1 MSTRCRPR
9 QLVAFRAEDLRG
21 RGRDAEAK
29 PRPDAGFSI
38 VLAVSTILVLMVL
51 GMALVTLVVED
62 SDLGTNQVQSNQA
75 LYAAHAGIEYAVV
88 KIAANGA
95 WTGLA
100 SPGKTVGAG
109 SFWIAPPDTLDE
121 NGAPLASGQKRIIAN
136 GVVGGATRSIQVHVA
151 PGMILAYAGTG
162 TQGYSGDGAA
172 ATAGRLRNPEGVS
185 VAANGDLYI
194 ADTGNDAI
202 RKVNVLT
209 GVITTVAGGSNG
221 YAGDGGP
228 ATAAKLKNSQDVAV
242 AANGDLYIADTSN
255 HVIRKVTAATGIIT
269 TVVGTGSQGSS
280 GDGGAATSAKLRNPA
295 GIAVAA
301 NGDLYIGD
309 TGNDK
314 IRKVTAAT
322 GIITSY
328 AGTGTAG
335 YTGDGGAATAARLAA
350 PQGLAL
356 AGGDLYIAD
365 TGNHAV
371 RKVTAATGNISTYAG
386 TGTAGFLGDGGAA
399 TSARL
404 SGPQAVSLNLAGD
417 LFIADTGNNR
427 LRRVA
432 VSGAITTIAGTGTAG
447 GTGDGG
453 PATAARISSPRGVT
467 VSGTG
472 AYYIGDQGNDRA
484 RKVTGLISVVAWV
497 ETRS

>member
-1 MSTRCRPR
+1 MSARAVD
-9 QLVAFRAEDLRG
+9 LV
-21 RGRDAEAK
+21 RDAEAT
-29 PRPDAGFSI
+29 PRADAGFSI

-88 KIAANGA
+88 KISANGA

-121 NGAPLASGQKRIIAN
+121 NGAPLASGQKRIISN
-136 GVVGGATRSIQVHVA
+136 GVVGGAARQIQVHVS
-151 PGMILAYAGTG
+151 PGMITAYAGTG
-162 TQGYSGDGAA
+162 TQGYAGDNAA
-172 ATAGRLRNPEGVS
+172 ATAGLLRDPQGLE

-194 ADTGNDAI
+194 ADTGNHVI

-209 GVITTVAGGSNG
+209 GVITTVAGTGASG
-221 YAGDGGP
+221 YSGDGGQ
-228 ATAAKLKNSQDVAV
+228 ATAAKLKSPEDVFV
-242 AANGDLYIADTSN
+242 AAN
-255 HVIRKVTAATGIIT
+255 
-269 TVVGTGSQGSS
+269 
-280 GDGGAATSAKLRNPA
+280 
-295 GIAVAA
+295 
-301 NGDLYIGD
+301 
-309 TGNDK
+309 
-314 IRKVTAAT
+314 
-322 GIITSY
+322 
-328 AGTGTAG
+328 
-335 YTGDGGAATAARLAA
+335 
-350 PQGLAL
+350 
-356 AGGDLYIAD
+356 GDLYIAD

-371 RKVTAATGNISTYAG
+371 RKVSAATGVITTVAGSGPSGSSGDGGPATSAKLHSPAGVVVAANGDVYLSDTSNDKIRKVTAATGIITTFAGNGTAGYQGDGAAATAARLTAPEGVTLAANGDLYIADTGNNAIRKVTAATLNISTYAG

-404 SGPQAVSLNLAGD
+404 NAPEAVSLNSAGD

-427 LRRVA
+427 IRRVTA
-432 VSGAITTIAGTGTAG
+432 ASGVITTIAGTGTAG

-453 PATAARISSPRGVT
+453 PATAARLNSPRGVT
-467 VSGTG
+467 VSATG
-472 AYYIGDQGNDRA
+472 AYYIGDRSNNRV
-484 RKVTGLISVVAWV
+484 RKVTGLIAVVAWV

>member
-1 MSTRCRPR
+1 MSARG
-9 QLVAFRAEDLRG
+9 AELHW
-21 RGRDAEAK
+21 DAEARPK
-29 PRPDAGFSI
+29 PDAGFSI

-51 GMALVTLVVED
+51 GMAMVSLVVED

-121 NGAPLASGQKRIIAN
+121 NGAPLASGQKRIISN
-136 GVVGGATRSIQVHVA
+136 GVVGGATRSIQVHVS
-151 PGMILAYAGTG
+151 PGMITAYAGTG
-162 TQGYSGDGAA
+162 TQGYTGDNGA
-172 ATAGRLRNPEGVS
+172 ATAARLRNPEGVS
-185 VAANGDLYI
+185 VSANGDLYI
-194 ADTGNDAI
+194 ADTSNDAI

-221 YAGDGGP
+221 YSGDGGP
-228 ATAAKLKNSQDVAV
+228 ATAAKVKNPQDVAV
-242 AANGDLYIADTSN
+242 AANGDLYIADTAN
-255 HVIRKVTAATGIIT
+255 HAIRKVSSATGIIT
-269 TVVGTGSQGSS
+269 TVAGDGSPGST
-280 GDGGAATSAKLRNPA
+280 GDGGAATSARLRSPSGIVVA
-295 GIAVAA
+295 G

-314 IRKVTAAT
+314 VRKITAAT
-322 GIITSY
+322 AIITTF

-335 YTGDGGAATAARLAA
+335 YTGDGGAATAARLRA

-356 AGGDLYIAD
+356 ASSGDLYIAD

-371 RKVTAATGNISTYAG
+371 RKVSAATGFITTYAG
-386 TGTAGFLGDGGAA
+386 TGTSGFLGDGGAA

-404 SGPQAVSLNLAGD
+404 SSPQAVSLNSAGD
-417 LFIADTGNNR
+417 LFIADTGNDR
-427 LRRVA
+427 VRRVA
-432 VSGAITTIAGTGTAG
+432 GSGTITTIAGTGVAG
-447 GTGDGG
+447 NTGDGG
-453 PATAARISSPRGVT
+453 PATAARLSSPRGVA
-467 VSGTG
+467 VSATG
-472 AYYIGDQGNDRA
+472 AYYIGDRGNDRV

-497 ETRS
+497 ETRT

>member
-1 MSTRCRPR
+1 MSPR
-9 QLVAFRAEDLRG
+9 RG
-21 RGRDAEAK
+21 GGGDVEAK

-51 GMALVTLVVED
+51 GMAMVALVVED

-88 KIAANGA
+88 KIGGNSA

-151 PGMILAYAGTG
+151 AGMITAYAGTG
-162 TQGYSGDGAA
+162 TQGYTGDGAA
-172 ATAGRLRNPEGVS
+172 ATAAQLRDPQGVE

-194 ADTGNDAI
+194 ADTGNDVV

-209 GVITTVAGGSNG
+209 GVITTVAGTGSSG
-221 YAGDGGP
+221 YSGDGGQ
-228 ATAAKLKNSQDVAV
+228 ATAAKLRKPEDVFV
-242 AANGDLYIADTSN
+242 AANGDLYIADTGN
-255 HVIRKVTAATGIIT
+255 HAARRVSAATGVIT
-269 TVVGTGSQGSS
+269 TVAGSGPSGSS
-280 GDGGAATSAKLRNPA
+280 GDGGPATSARLHSPS

-301 NGDLYIGD
+301 NGDIYLSD
-309 TGNDK
+309 TVNDK

-322 GIITSY
+322 GIITTF

-335 YTGDGGAATAARLAA
+335 YQGDGGAATSARLNLPEGVTLAA
-350 PQGLAL
+350 N
-356 AGGDLYIAD
+356 GDLYIAD
-365 TGNHAV
+365 TGNHAIRRV
-371 RKVTAATGNISTYAG
+371 SSATGIISTYAG

-404 SGPQAVSLNLAGD
+404 SLPEALSLNSAGD

-427 LRRVA
+427 IRRVQA
-432 VSGAITTIAGTGTAG
+432 ASGTITTVAGTGTAG

-453 PATAARISSPRGVT
+453 PATTARLNSPRGVT
-467 VSGTG
+467 VSSTG
-472 AYYIGDQGNDRA
+472 AYYIGDRSNDRV
-484 RKVTGLISVVAWV
+484 RKVTGLLSVVAWV